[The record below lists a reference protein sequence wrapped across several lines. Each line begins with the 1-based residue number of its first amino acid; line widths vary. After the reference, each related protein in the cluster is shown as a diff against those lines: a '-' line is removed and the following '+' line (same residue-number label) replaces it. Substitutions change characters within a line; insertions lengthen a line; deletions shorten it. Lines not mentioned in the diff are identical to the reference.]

1 VAIIIL
7 LSSFNTVNFN
17 HHKYLLHNLLLFL
30 PPRRRDRGALKQTKM
45 KKLLIASVLVSLTM
59 LSFGQSEKY
68 VAAMKNNIAA
78 IDTSFRNPANL
89 LALANN
95 FERIANAEKNQWL
108 AYYYAAFCQVN
119 YGFMEQNKDKVDA
132 IADKATDFINKADSL
147 MPSNSEISCIKSMI
161 ASCHMMVNPMQRY
174 MEYGPESGSNM
185 EKAMQQDPANPR
197 PYYLKG
203 QGLKYT
209 PEQFGG
215 GCKTAKPELQ
225 TALDKF
231 ATFKPASELHP
242 NWGKQPVEMLMK
254 ECNQ

>member
-1 VAIIIL
+1 
-7 LSSFNTVNFN
+7 
-17 HHKYLLHNLLLFL
+17 
-30 PPRRRDRGALKQTKM
+30 M

-78 IDTSFRNPANL
+78 IDTSFRNPASL

-119 YGFMEQNKDKVDA
+119 YGFMEQNKDKVDG

-147 MPSNSEISCIKSMI
+147 MPNNSEISCIKSMI

-174 MEYGPESGSNM
+174 MEYGPESNGNM

-215 GCKTAKPELQ
+215 GCKTAKAELQ
-225 TALDKF
+225 TALDKY